1 RSSRHKYCSLV
12 SLSLAKYING
22 ATIVN
27 VTSRTVVQ
35 FFTLVGCVGRAMRG
49 WNESFLKH
57 GECAETSLKSGE
69 TGTNPESGSC
79 AGIAGKTSLYPA
91 LAVTIVIWKPEPY
104 GQWSAE
110 SSSGF

>member
-1 RSSRHKYCSLV
+1 VV

-35 FFTLVGCVGRAMRG
+35 FFTLVGCVGRAMRA
-49 WNESFLKH
+49 WNESFFGH